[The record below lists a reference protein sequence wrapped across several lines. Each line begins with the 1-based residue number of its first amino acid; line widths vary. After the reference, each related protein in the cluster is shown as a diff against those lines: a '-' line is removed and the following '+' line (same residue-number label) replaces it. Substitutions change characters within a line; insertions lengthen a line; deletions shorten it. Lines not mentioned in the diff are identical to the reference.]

1 MILFIFEFNRAL
13 LRLNNMSYLAFLL
26 GRSVLLAF
34 GAGPQIIQQ
43 LIILLVIPWT
53 CLFREGFFDHP

>member
-1 MILFIFEFNRAL
+1 
-13 LRLNNMSYLAFLL
+13 MSYLAFLL
-26 GRSVLLAF
+26 GCGVLLAF

-53 CLFREGFFDHP
+53 CLLREGFFDHP